1 MARFH
6 TLPRCPLAVQF
17 WLLGLDARR
26 GDLTGLGYRKTP
38 MPTGSSAYTLNFIN
52 RHSLT
57 LHSTGLTLSLPEG
70 ELNYERR
77 TGRFTLDNPTLGAQ
91 LIVPARGRELA
102 RPFLHHHEAQIL
114 CTHGPNWRE
123 FQLRLYALPAPIRR
137 TLPHWQA
144 YMQGLEAQTWR
155 SEQV

>member
-1 MARFH
+1 M
-6 TLPRCPLAVQF
+6 QF

-26 GDLTGLGYRKTP
+26 GDLTRLGYRKTP
-38 MPTGSSAYTLNFIN
+38 MPTGSSAYTLNFID

-77 TGRFTLDNPTLGAQ
+77 TGRFTLDGQPIL
-91 LIVPARGRELA
+91 PARGRELA
-102 RPFLHHHEAQIL
+102 RPFLHDHEARIL
-114 CTHGPNWRE
+114 GTHGPHWRE
-123 FQLRLYALPAPIRR
+123 SQLGSHALPAPIRR

-144 YMQGLEAQTWR
+144 YMQGLEAQMWQAR
-155 SEQV
+155 QA